1 MFRGERDSF
10 WGKMGNLWG
19 EMFDLPDEN
28 RVLLLGERRKESPVF
43 MGVKTSLMALPL
55 AIHWGLWYDI
65 TWNLS

>member
-10 WGKMGNLWG
+10 WGKIGNLWG
-19 EMFDLPDEN
+19 EMSGLPDEN
-28 RVLLLGERRKESPVF
+28 RVLLLGERKKESPVF
-43 MGVKTSLMALPL
+43 MGVKMSLTALSL